1 MPITGL
7 DRMPGTGLAR
17 GTLFDKDLNT
27 TNIVSSNL
35 TSTNSII
42 LEKASEN
49 SYTINWTQPS
59 GADRILSIPAMSSA
73 DTFAF
78 LAATQTFTNKTLTA
92 PTISGGTVTAIT
104 DLDMTVGNKTILDT
118 IGSNTLTIGAGGTTV
133 VIAGNLTVSGATT
146 TTVSNT
152 LLVEDSLY
160 VLNHG
165 ETGTPSEDSGFV
177 VERGDDTNVGFIW
190 DESADEFVVINT
202 SSTGT
207 ETGNVTIA
215 SYANLQVATAQMSAL
230 NIGGTAVTS
239 TAAEI
244 NLIDG
249 GTARGTTAIADGDG
263 VLINDSGTMR
273 MTTVETLAAYL
284 DDEITAMPNVT
295 TLAGLTTIGAVA
307 NTLAMTFGDVTLYDD
322 NNNADV
328 SFKMGTGANESL
340 TIQVLNGGSNKTA
353 EEVHFSTATASGTG
367 DHGKMVFDVDGT
379 DILTIDDGGLVI
391 KTTGTIGPVGDEDLL
406 TLTASGSIV
415 TVAGELSVTTL
426 DIGGTNVTAT
436 ATEINLIDGGTA
448 RGTTSVASGD
458 GILINDGGTMR
469 MTNVDTVS
477 TYFASH
483 SVGGSNIVTTGAL
496 NSGSITSGFGTINN
510 GSSAISTT
518 GTITYGSLSDGT
530 ISVTAWA
537 DEDDM
542 SSDSATLVPT
552 QQSVKAYVDNQQSMG
567 SGFVMEDGDG
577 TEVTITE
584 SKEMKF
590 VEGGGIDINWTDT
603 DNGTDADPYDLT
615 FTINAAQTDI
625 TSLLATDIKIGEDDQ
640 TKIDFEDANTINFYA
655 NNAKDLVLSEN
666 ALTPGTSDGTALG
679 TTSLMWSDLFVASGG
694 VLNFNNGDM
703 TVTHSS
709 NALTVAGGTLATAA
723 LTATTFVASSTVDI
737 QSYASIGG
745 SASSASTTLIVDR
758 DFSASG
764 GASQMQ
770 ILGNITFTGGSS
782 NARYLGIGGYFGGG
796 VIVNSGGTH
805 GKIATVELD
814 EPNIT
819 ETSGS
824 VSHASTLYIAAAAT
838 EATNNW
844 AIWVDG
850 GICRLDGGTII
861 GATTSTNNLI
871 DDAST
876 GSGATTLY
884 IGNTSITTSSDRR
897 IKKDIVDTEVNAV
910 DILDKLRVVD
920 FMWNDPTDIAPN
932 NRNMRGQWTGMIA
945 QEAVDVV
952 PYIINAPRT
961 EDGDIDYNDEST
973 WMVDYQHLVPM
984 LVKAIQELKHEIEE
998 LKGGN

>member
-27 TNIVSSNL
+27 NNIVSSTL

-49 SYTINWTQPS
+49 SYTISWTQPS

-165 ETGTPSEDSGFV
+165 ETGTPSEDAGFV

-230 NIGGTAVTS
+230 NIGGTAVTA
-239 TAAEI
+239 TAA
-244 NLIDG
+244 
-249 GTARGTTAIADGDG
+249 
-263 VLINDSGTMR
+263 
-273 MTTVETLAAYL
+273 
-284 DDEITAMPNVT
+284 
-295 TLAGLTTIGAVA
+295 
-307 NTLAMTFGDVTLYDD
+307 
-322 NNNADV
+322 
-328 SFKMGTGANESL
+328 
-340 TIQVLNGGSNKTA
+340 
-353 EEVHFSTATASGTG
+353 
-367 DHGKMVFDVDGT
+367 
-379 DILTIDDGGLVI
+379 
-391 KTTGTIGPVGDEDLL
+391 
-406 TLTASGSIV
+406 
-415 TVAGELSVTTL
+415 
-426 DIGGTNVTAT
+426 
-436 ATEINLIDGGTA
+436 EINLIDGGTA

-496 NSGSITSGFGTINN
+496 DSGSITSGFGTINN

-603 DNGTDADPYDLT
+603 DNGTDGDPYDLT
-615 FTINAAQTDI
+615 VTINAAQTDI
-625 TSLLATDIKIGEDDQ
+625 TSIYATDLIMGEDAE
-640 TKIDFEDANTINFYA
+640 TAIDFGTANEIDFKVDNAARLTLTSGALYPVTNNQIDLGTNSLEFKDAFFDGTVTADAFA
-655 NNAKDLVLSEN
+655 G
-666 ALTPGTSDGTALG
+666 ALTGNVTGNASGTA
-679 TTSLMWSDLFVASGG
+679 A
-694 VLNFNNGDM
+694 
-703 TVTHSS
+703 TVT
-709 NALTVAGGTLATAA
+709 
-723 LTATTFVASSTVDI
+723 
-737 QSYASIGG
+737 
-745 SASSASTTLIVDR
+745 
-758 DFSASG
+758 
-764 GASQMQ
+764 GASQSA
-770 ILGNITFTGGSS
+770 ITSLGTLTGLAVNGAVTVNDNHASVDFRIESDTNEYMFFVDGSANKVGINTS
-782 NARYLGIGGYFGGG
+782 SPELPFHIESSGSGSGVQNLMMLKATRSGGTNAAVGGWGMGIQWKGENGTNDEYETMAELQVVYSDVTTNSENTRFDLKTLNGIGGGNSASAKILSIERAQITPDEDDYMNLGKSDKRFDDIYATNGTIQTSDMRDKTQIKPAELGLDFVGSLNPVSYKWKSKVDEPTHYGLLAQEVIENLKDNGIDSIQDFGG
-796 VIVNSGGTH
+796 I
-805 GKIATVELD
+805 
-814 EPNIT
+814 
-819 ETSGS
+819 
-824 VSHASTLYIAAAAT
+824 
-838 EATNNW
+838 
-844 AIWVDG
+844 
-850 GICRLDGGTII
+850 
-861 GATTSTNNLI
+861 
-871 DDAST
+871 T
-876 GSGATTLY
+876 GSDDGRYGARY
-884 IGNTSITTSSDRR
+884 
-897 IKKDIVDTEVNAV
+897 TEFVP
-910 DILDKLRVVD
+910 IL
-920 FMWNDPTDIAPN
+920 I
-932 NRNMRGQWTGMIA
+932 
-945 QEAVDVV
+945 
-952 PYIINAPRT
+952 
-961 EDGDIDYNDEST
+961 
-973 WMVDYQHLVPM
+973 
-984 LVKAIQELKHEIEE
+984 KAIQELTNTVNELDEKIKILEE
-998 LKGGN
+998 K